1 MKHLVAGT
9 AGHIDHGKTVL
20 VKALTGIDTDRL
32 IEEKRR
38 GISIELGYAYLD
50 LPDGSRVGLV
60 DVPGH
65 ERFVRTMV
73 AGAAGIDFVI
83 LVVAADDSVMPQTRE
98 HLAILDLLGLREGLV
113 ALTKTDLVDSELVE
127 LVELETREA
136 VAGTFLAE
144 APIVPC
150 SGITGDGIEALR
162 ATIAEVAARVP
173 ERGVEAPARVPIDR
187 SFTVAGH
194 GTVVTGTVVN
204 GTLAVGETVE
214 ILPRGAEAR
223 LRGLEVH
230 GQSVQSVRAGQR
242 AALNL
247 AGVKHDELSR
257 GDVVCARRC
266 FAPTLMVDGL
276 VRLLADAARPLEH
289 GTSVAFH
296 LGTSEVAGRLAL
308 LDAPELPPG
317 GEALAQVRLA
327 EPVVARRG
335 DHFILRTVGGDATL
349 GGGEVLDAHPLKH
362 RRHRADAAEA
372 LGLLI
377 ACSLADAVAHELDK
391 AAVPLRLSALVPLL
405 AERRDRVEAACGDAV
420 RAVPAGGDA
429 WLYTDALLG
438 RARQRTSE
446 ALARRHAAKPLLDT
460 GLTPAELAAKIDPT
474 RQLTEDV
481 VSAMMSELVA
491 EGLLREAGGTYAL
504 ASHRVE
510 LSAEQTAIRQAIL
523 DACQARPFAPP
534 TEADLRQEL
543 RFPDGETAGV
553 YESMLRSGD
562 LVDCEVCGFHP
573 EAVAAAWAKLEAYL
587 KEHGAATISEFRDL
601 LGTTRR
607 YALGLMTCFD
617 AEGKT
622 VRDGDVR
629 RLPG

>member
-32 IEEKRR
+32 AEEKRR

-98 HLAILDLLGLREGLV
+98 HLAILNLLGVRDGLV

-144 APIVPC
+144 APIIPC
-150 SGITGDGIEALR
+150 SGITGEGIEDLR
-162 ATIAEVAARVP
+162 ATIAAVAARVP
-173 ERGVEAPARVPIDR
+173 ERGIEAPARVPIDR

-214 ILPRGAEAR
+214 ILPRGAGAR

-257 GDVVCARRC
+257 GDVVCARGH

-276 VRLLADAARPLEH
+276 VRLLAAAARPLEH
-289 GTSVAFH
+289 GASVAFH

-308 LDAPELPPG
+308 LEAPELPPG

-372 LGLLI
+372 
-377 ACSLADAVAHELDK
+377 
-391 AAVPLRLSALVPLL
+391 AVPLRLSALVPLL
-405 AERRDRVEAACGDAV
+405 AEHRERIEAACGDAV
-420 RAVPAGGDA
+420 RSVPAGDDA

-438 RARQRTSE
+438 RARQRTTE
-446 ALARRHAAKPLLDT
+446 ALARHHAARPLLDT
-460 GLTPAELAAKIDPT
+460 GLTPAELAAQIDPT
-474 RQLTEDV
+474 RQLTDDV

-510 LSAEQTAIRQAIL
+510 LSAEQAAIRQAIL
-523 DACQARPFAPP
+523 EACQARPFAPP

-543 RFPDGETAGV
+543 RFPDGEIAAV

-573 EAVAAAWAKLEAYL
+573 EAVSAAWAKLEAYL

-607 YALGLMTCFD
+607 YALGLITCFD
-617 AEGKT
+617 AQSRT

-629 RLPG
+629 RLPE